1 MIIERS
7 RSLPVF
13 GNLRIMG
20 PHQVIDQVTD
30 PLGGL
35 TEFIAPLRQHGNDG
49 SKPGTRILR
58 VTTELLDLAVDL
70 QRAVLDMERRRAM
83 SEMIEPGVVL
93 PLPDSPASPGTSPS
107 SILIDT
113 SLTATTSVVTR
124 PGDLVF
130 S

>member
-1 MIIERS
+1 
-7 RSLPVF
+7 
-13 GNLRIMG
+13 
-20 PHQVIDQVTD
+20 
-30 PLGGL
+30 
-35 TEFIAPLRQHGNDG
+35 
-49 SKPGTRILR
+49 